1 MVSTTGPERPRFLPL
16 CNCCF
21 SWPWGRANQLKY
33 SLKGHG
39 GHCFKCWQN
48 LVGRMCTFCFIARKA
63 ENSLHLGEEHPSR
76 GISWLKSEIL
86 GMRVESGK
94 SYLTKFVHDIG
105 YHSLG
110 SMEEYVI
117 PVEKECNFSHLWLN
131 SRWRQKDQL
140 SCGMWSATLGSF
152 CLKV

>member
-1 MVSTTGPERPRFLPL
+1 MSPFIHSVNNLESLSFFQGWFWLMVSTTGPERPRFLPL

-21 SWPWGRANQLKY
+21 SWPWGRANKLKY

-39 GHCFKCWQN
+39 GHCFNYWQN
-48 LVGRMCTFCFIARKA
+48 LVGRMCTF
-63 ENSLHLGEEHPSR
+63 
-76 GISWLKSEIL
+76 WL
-86 GMRVESGK
+86 RVDSGK

-140 SCGMWSATLGSF
+140 SCGMWRATLGSF
-152 CLKV
+152 WLKV